1 MSEQAQF
8 RLALERL
15 EKAQQEIRKNTLA
28 TQEIEKLSFLIEI
41 VKEQI
46 TKKPTPDL
54 EKHENAR
61 YPFR

>member
-54 EKHENAR
+54 EKHVPNKTGEA
-61 YPFR
+61 